1 MNVFPFNC
9 GLNIKSTIFNPKGD
23 EEMAVEADPEI
34 INFAAEHG
42 LIQMGDME
50 SCDLCGDSTVKSK
63 YVG

>member
-1 MNVFPFNC
+1 
-9 GLNIKSTIFNPKGD
+9 
-23 EEMAVEADPEI
+23 MAVEADTEI

-50 SCDLCGDSTVKSK
+50 SCDLCGDFTVKSK